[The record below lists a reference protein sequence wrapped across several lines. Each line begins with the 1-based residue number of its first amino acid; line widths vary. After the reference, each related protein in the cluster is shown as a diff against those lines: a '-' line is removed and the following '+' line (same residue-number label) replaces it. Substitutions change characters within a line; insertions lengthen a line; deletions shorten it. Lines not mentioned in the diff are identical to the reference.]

1 MKKILAGLMALVMG
15 TTMASSGASAGEDFA
30 AAQQAFL
37 TTNAKKEGWT
47 VTPSGMQAHRIG
59 KAAPKE
65 AKQPNLKS
73 TVKVHYEGKL
83 ISGKIFDSSYARKEP
98 IEFPLDAVIQGWQ
111 EGVQMM
117 RVGETWEFAIP
128 SGLGYGPRGA
138 PPDIPGGAVLLFKV
152 QLLEVHDFAA
162 EQEAF
167 LAANAKKPGWTVT
180 PSGLQ
185 AHRIGKAAAKD
196 AKQPTLMSTVKV
208 HYEGKLIDGKIF
220 DSSYERKEPIE
231 FPLNGVIQGW
241 QEGVAMMHV
250 GETWEFA
257 IPSDL
262 GYGPRGAPPDIPG
275 GAVLLFKVRLLDVRG

>member
-1 MKKILAGLMALVMG
+1 MLLSVSRDSTSAALSLAP
-15 TTMASSGASAGEDFA
+15 
-30 AAQQAFL
+30 
-37 TTNAKKEGWT
+37 
-47 VTPSGMQAHRIG
+47 TPTAD
-59 KAAPKE
+59 
-65 AKQPNLKS
+65 S
-73 TVKVHYEGKL
+73 TVRVHYRGTLKNGTE
-83 ISGKIFDSSYARKEP
+83 FDSSYARKEP

>member
-1 MKKILAGLMALVMG
+1 MKKILAGLLALVMG
-15 TTMASSGASAGEDFA
+15 TGMVASGASGGEDFA
-30 AAQQAFL
+30 ATQEAFL
-37 TTNAKKEGWT
+37 AANAKKQGWT
-47 VTPSGMQAHRIG
+47 VSASGLQAHRIG
-59 KAAPKE
+59 KAAAPT

-83 ISGKIFDSSYARKEP
+83 INGKIFDSSFARKEP
-98 IEFPLDAVIQGWQ
+98 FEFPLEDVIQGWQ

-128 SGLGYGPRGA
+128 SAIGYGPRGA

-152 QLLEVHDFAA
+152 ELLDSFDFAA

-167 LAANAKKPGWTVT
+167 LATNAKKQGWTVSA
-180 PSGLQ
+180 SGLQ

-196 AKQPTLMSTVKV
+196 AKQPTLQNVVKV
-208 HYEGKLIDGKIF
+208 HYEGKLINGTIF
-220 DSSYERKEPIE
+220 DSSFERKEPIE
-231 FPLNGVIQGW
+231 FPLFNVIKGW
-241 QEGVAMMHV
+241 QEGVAMMRV

-257 IPSDL
+257 IPSGI

-275 GAVLLFKVRLLDVRG
+275 GAVLLFKVELLDVR